1 MKLNKS
7 ILRVM
12 KENWRQYIGMLYLI
26 ILSVFLFVSLT
37 LTAQN
42 LRYNKDL
49 YVKNNVQEDLAF
61 HTVNRVEDIS
71 KIEYKYDLKMQET
84 LVKEYKY
91 DEKTVRLFTP
101 NEKVNITAV
110 LEGTMPKVG
119 EIALDPQFAKANNL
133 TIGDEYNIDN
143 SSYRIS
149 GYIGMPNYAYIL
161 EK

>member
-1 MKLNKS
+1 M
-7 ILRVM
+7 
-12 KENWRQYIGMLYLI
+12 
-26 ILSVFLFVSLT
+26 
-37 LTAQN
+37 
-42 LRYNKDL
+42 

>member
-1 MKLNKS
+1 
-7 ILRVM
+7 
-12 KENWRQYIGMLYLI
+12 MLYLI

-110 LEGTMPKVG
+110 LERYY
-119 EIALDPQFAKANNL
+119 AKS
-133 TIGDEYNIDN
+133 E
-143 SSYRIS
+143 
-149 GYIGMPNYAYIL
+149 
-161 EK
+161 EKLH